1 MSGGDLLLGCISV
14 VLVVGMVSSPAG
26 SLCLSFPVF
35 LVYLSCTCSSNCC
48 GLHSSSYWSGLLL
61 GSKSAQAEVEVGV
74 QQQRGQQWGWAGGGQ
89 WDGSLGIESRDWGSS
104 AGSSPVSDRCALH
117 LSIRSLPQLG
127 KGA

>member
-74 QQQRGQQWGWAGGGQ
+74 QQQRGQQWGWAGVGGNGMGL
-89 WDGSLGIESRDWGSS
+89 WELNLGTGE
-104 AGSSPVSDRCALH
+104 VQLVVH
-117 LSIRSLPQLG
+117 LFLTGVPCT
-127 KGA
+127 